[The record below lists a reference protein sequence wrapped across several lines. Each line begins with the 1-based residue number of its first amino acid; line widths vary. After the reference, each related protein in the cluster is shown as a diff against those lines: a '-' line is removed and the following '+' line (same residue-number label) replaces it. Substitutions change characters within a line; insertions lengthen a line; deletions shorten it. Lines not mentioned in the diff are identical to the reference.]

1 MNPPDIL
8 MFVTVDLEAWGR
20 ALLHYE
26 PWLTE
31 ECSSDLR
38 RNGIPYRP
46 AWWKGRAV
54 GPAERQVFS
63 RVLRSLVG
71 RGLIIPLVDK
81 GGRTSHIRPTPSG
94 LLSVLVEFGN
104 APDRQNLS
112 RALGVASWAGPEHLS
127 AVLGG
132 SDE

>member
-1 MNPPDIL
+1 MNPPNIL

-38 RNGIPYRP
+38 RHGVPYRP
-46 AWWKGRAV
+46 AWWKGRAL
-54 GPAERQVFS
+54 GAAERQCFS

-71 RGLIIPLVDK
+71 RGLITPLVDQ
-81 GGRTSHIRPTPSG
+81 GGRTSHLRPTPAG
-94 LLSVLVEFGN
+94 LRAALAEADG
-104 APDRQNLS
+104 APDRQDIL
-112 RALGVASWAGPEHLS
+112 RALRAASWAGPEHL
-127 AVLGG
+127 AAIQGG